1 VSTNVVDLD
10 ATPPHVMVERIVEEA
25 AAHGA
30 GVGEGELVGLLP
42 ARCVTAAAQAEG
54 IENPL
59 DDRGVPGQEA
69 LDVAAR
75 ALRLQG
81 LDVDRVVEWHLVE

>member
-1 VSTNVVDLD
+1 
-10 ATPPHVMVERIVEEA
+10 MVERIVAEA
-25 AAHGA
+25 TARGAA
-30 GVGEGELVGLLP
+30 VGEGELVGLLP
-42 ARCVTAAAQAEG
+42 ARCVAAAARAAG

-75 ALRLQG
+75 ALRLQR